1 MFFHQSP
8 KSVLISCKDGTVLH
22 VEAPA
27 SGKYDTSKT
36 FHLPLTNLKT
46 REYHFKSV
54 KDKLRVSCYE
64 ILLFCFVFP
73 LQLKCSLGGEQGR
86 RSPPTNVALVR
97 FRPDGICGLS
107 LLLVLSRL
115 APRAFLRVLRFSSP
129 HKSQQSKFQ
138 FG

>member
-64 ILLFCFVFP
+64 FSLFCFVFP
-73 LQLKCSLGGEQGR
+73 LQLNRSLGGEQGCC
-86 RSPPTNVALVR
+86 SPPTNMALVR

-107 LLLVLSRL
+107 SLLVLSRL
-115 APRAFLRVLRFSSP
+115 APRAFLRVLRFSSL
-129 HKSQQSKFQ
+129 HKNQQSKFQ